1 MTDYGVIY
9 QFEDLSTFDYEVL
22 EDFVQYFAEI
32 NFEDYYDAE
41 YWEAMLSAL
50 KDAGNSIKELP
61 PIPSL
66 SLLVHPILNPVSV
79 FFTLLTGII
88 KTIYMRTYYYYM
100 NQRHQDVDYCSYN
113 YSIAL

>member
-1 MTDYGVIY
+1 MTDDGFIY

-22 EDFVQYFAEI
+22 EDVIQYFADI
-32 NFEDYYDAE
+32 NFEEYYGAE

-66 SLLVHPILNPVSV
+66 SLLTYAFLNPVTV
-79 FFTLLTGII
+79 FFTLLAGII
-88 KTIYMRTYYYYM
+88 KTIYLRTYYYYM
-100 NQRHQDVDYCSYN
+100 NQRNQNVDYRSYN
-113 YSIAL
+113 YSVAI